1 MEYNV
6 DRISGNAYHI
16 ALAAVTPA
24 ERDLLDENRDHAAIE
39 QYYQQAVRSKI
50 NPKAHVASL
59 TPADNYPYGAVI
71 EIFTESGS
79 V

>member
-1 MEYNV
+1 MEYHV
-6 DRISGNAYHI
+6 DRISGNAYRI

-24 ERDLLDENRDHAAIE
+24 EQELLDENCDRAAIE
-39 QYYQQAVRSKI
+39 RYYREAVRSKI
-50 NPKAHVASL
+50 SPKAHVASL
-59 TPADNYPYGAVI
+59 TRADNYPYEAVI

>member
-1 MEYNV
+1 MEYHV

-16 ALAAVTPA
+16 ALAAITPS
-24 ERDLLDENRDHAAIE
+24 EQKLLDENSDRAAIE
-39 QYYQQAVRSKI
+39 RYYHEAVRSKI
-50 NPKAHVASL
+50 GPKAHVASL
-59 TPADNYPYGAVI
+59 TQAGRYPYEAVI